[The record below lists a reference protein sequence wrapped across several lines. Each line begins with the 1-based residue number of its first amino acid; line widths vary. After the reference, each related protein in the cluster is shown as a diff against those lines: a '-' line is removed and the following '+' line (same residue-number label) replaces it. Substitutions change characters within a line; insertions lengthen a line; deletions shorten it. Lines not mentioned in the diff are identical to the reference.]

1 VEANLHAVSTEAV
14 PRSALER
21 NWWLRAP
28 AVLVAPRAVFASLRD
43 ESEAAVEARQEPIG
57 AIAALAGISV
67 VLVSPTFRRMLN
79 DGAVSLAL
87 VPVLAFVAGTLY
99 AAAVFWLGGG
109 LLFGAARRL
118 GGEGT
123 WRRSRHVLAL
133 AASPLA
139 LSLLTFWPLRVA
151 VYGQDLFRTGGDDYG
166 RGDAVFGG
174 VYLGFVAWSV
184 LLLVVGVRTVHGW
197 TLGRAAATVALG
209 AAFPVLV
216 VLATQL

>member
-1 VEANLHAVSTEAV
+1 VTTEAV
-14 PRSALER
+14 RTSALER

-43 ESEAAVEARQEPIG
+43 ESEESVEARQEPIV
-57 AIAALAGISV
+57 AIAALAGIAV

-79 DGAVSLAL
+79 DPAVSLAL
-87 VPVLAFVAGTLY
+87 VPVLAFVAGALY

-118 GGEGT
+118 GGEGS
-123 WRRSRHVLAL
+123 WRRARHVLGL
-133 AASPLA
+133 ASAPLA

-166 RGDAVFGG
+166 RGDAIFGG

-197 TLGRAAATVALG
+197 TLARAAAAVALA
-209 AAFPVLV
+209 AAFPVLI
-216 VLATQL
+216 VLASFL

>member
-1 VEANLHAVSTEAV
+1 
-14 PRSALER
+14 
-21 NWWLRAP
+21 
-28 AVLVAPRAVFASLRD
+28 
-43 ESEAAVEARQEPIG
+43 
-57 AIAALAGISV
+57 

-87 VPVLAFVAGTLY
+87 VPVLAFIAGSLY

-118 GGEGT
+118 GGEGS

-151 VYGQDLFRTGGDDYG
+151 VYGRDLFRTGGDDYG
-166 RGDAVFGG
+166 RGDAIFGG

-184 LLLVVGVRTVHGW
+184 LLLVVGVQAVHGW
-197 TLGRAAATVALG
+197 TLGRAAATVALA
-209 AAFPVLV
+209 AAFPVLI

>member
-1 VEANLHAVSTEAV
+1 MEANLHAVSTEAV
-14 PRSALER
+14 RTSALER

-28 AVLVAPRAVFASLRD
+28 AVLVAPQAVFASLRD
-43 ESEAAVEARQEPIG
+43 ESEEAVEARQEPIV

-87 VPVLAFVAGTLY
+87 IPVLAFVAGTLY

-109 LLFGAARRL
+109 LLYGAARRL
-118 GGEGT
+118 GSEGT
-123 WRRSRHVLAL
+123 WLRARHVLGL
-133 AASPLA
+133 AAAPLA
-139 LSLLTFWPLRVA
+139 LSLLTFWPLRIA

-166 RGDAVFGG
+166 RGDAIFGG

-184 LLLVVGVRTVHGW
+184 LLLVIGVRAVHGW
-197 TLGRAAATVALG
+197 TFARAEAAVALA
-209 AAFPVLV
+209 AAFPVLI